1 VNTGATGLEPATSG
15 VTGRRSNQL
24 NYAPKRRGSVA
35 RPGLTSLTGRAAHQ
49 RSGDASSLRRV
60 TKVDLIAI
68 GFVALTAFIGWRKG
82 LVASALSL
90 AGIVLGAWLGSR
102 IAPELLQG
110 GRHSPYTPL
119 AALAGAAVGAILLET
134 LGTLAGSALRAR
146 LRQPRLRSIDA
157 SGGIV
162 LGAVAGLAVVW
173 VLGAVALLLP
183 GQTDLRRGAQSSALL
198 QRLNKVISPTDLL
211 NVLARIDPFPTIAG
225 PAAPVNPP
233 DPRLAHAPGVRRA
246 SPSVVRVLGTA
257 CGVGVEGTGWVAR
270 PELVVTAAHVVAGQS
285 DTVVELQSGA
295 RLPAAVVSFD
305 RRNDVAILRVG
316 NLGLPSLR
324 LIEPKAGAAVA
335 VLGFP
340 ENGPFTVTPARIGRT
355 STVLAEDAYGS
366 GPVARAITSLRG
378 RVRHGDSGAPAVDA
392 RGFVQT
398 TVFAARVGASGG
410 YGVPADVVRHD
421 LSSAGN
427 SVSTGNCAP

>member
-1 VNTGATGLEPATSG
+1 
-15 VTGRRSNQL
+15 
-24 NYAPKRRGSVA
+24 
-35 RPGLTSLTGRAAHQ
+35 
-49 RSGDASSLRRV
+49 V
-60 TKVDLIAI
+60 TKVDLIAV

-110 GRHSPYTPL
+110 GTHSPYTPL
-119 AALAGAAVGAILLET
+119 AALAGAAVGAILFET
-134 LGTLAGSALRAR
+134 LGTLAGSALRVR

-173 VLGAVALLLP
+173 VLGAVALVLP

-198 QRLNKVISPTDLL
+198 QRLNRVVSPTDLL
-211 NVLARIDPFPTIAG
+211 HVLARIDPFPAIAG
-225 PAAPVNPP
+225 PAAPVSPP

-246 SPSVVRVLGTA
+246 APSVVRVLGTA

-270 PELVVTAAHVVAGQS
+270 TNLVVTAAHVVAGER

-295 RLPAAVVSFD
+295 RLPADVVAFD
-305 RRNDVAILRVG
+305 RRNDVAVLRVG
-316 NLGLPSLR
+316 DLGLSPLR
-324 LIEPKAGAAVA
+324 LVDPKPGSAVA

-340 ENGPFTVTPARIGRT
+340 ENGPFTATPARIGRT

-366 GPVARAITSLRG
+366 GPVTRAITSLRG

-392 RGFVQT
+392 RGVVQT
-398 TVFAARVGASGG
+398 TIFAARLGAAGG
-410 YGVPADVVRHD
+410 YGVPADIVRRN
-421 LSSAGN
+421 LNAVGKP
-427 SVSTGNCAP
+427 VSTGDCAP